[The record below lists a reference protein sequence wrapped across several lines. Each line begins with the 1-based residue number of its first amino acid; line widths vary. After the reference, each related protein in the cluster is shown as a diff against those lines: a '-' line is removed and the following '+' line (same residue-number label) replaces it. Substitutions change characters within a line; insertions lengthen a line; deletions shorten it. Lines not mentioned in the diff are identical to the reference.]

1 MMLIIPCIVLNILY
15 VIQINHKMYLA
26 YNILVKLNCHL
37 FWQVQ
42 YFLKFCDIIRTQNNA
57 FFFFQRKCI
66 SKIGQI
72 RSPKRRVRNNDFI
85 VESYSK
91 AGEAEKKAEKNN
103 ENEGK
108 GKSQHSR
115 TIYKPKGSIIKNVLK
130 IIENNTSNIIKEIKA
145 FLGIQVIINHL
156 NKLYK
161 GSNILL
167 FMFFWQIGPN

>member
-1 MMLIIPCIVLNILY
+1 M
-15 VIQINHKMYLA
+15 H
-26 YNILVKLNCHL
+26 
-37 FWQVQ
+37 
-42 YFLKFCDIIRTQNNA
+42 
-57 FFFFQRKCI
+57 FFFQRKCI

-108 GKSQHSR
+108 GKPQHSR
-115 TIYKPKGSIIKNVLK
+115 TIYKPKGSIIKNILK
-130 IIENNTSNIIKEIKA
+130 IIENNASNITKEIKA
-145 FLGIQVIINHL
+145 FLGIQIIINHL